1 MSTHYEILGVSQDA
15 SEGEIK
21 KAYRQLSLQYH
32 PDRNPDPSVQEK
44 YKLINDA
51 YDVLSDPQQKAEYDN
66 VQKYGGGF
74 PMGGPGG
81 GVHDIFNMM
90 FGMGFPGGGG
100 GGMEHGFPGGPGIR
114 IFHNG
119 IPVNG
124 GGGFH
129 EHIFKQMHKPQPII
143 KHVEIT
149 LEQCYHGA
157 TLQISVERQVAENM
171 ITYVETELMDITI
184 PRGMDET
191 DVMVI
196 RNKGHSNSSGMS
208 GDLKITFAVINTSIF
223 KRSGMDL
230 VYTKHISLKDALC
243 GFSFEI
249 NHLNG
254 KTLNMNNLTNSAVIK
269 PNYKKVVPGLGMI
282 QGDQTGSLIVELVV
296 DFPDSLTPEQIET
309 LKTIL

>member
-1 MSTHYEILGVSQDA
+1 MPTHYEILGVSSDA
-15 SEGEIK
+15 GEGEIK

-51 YDVLSDPQQKAEYDN
+51 YDVLSDPQQKEKYDHE
-66 VQKYGGGF
+66 QKYGEGF
-74 PMGGPGG
+74 HHVDLNG

-90 FGMGFPGGGG
+90 FGMGFPGGV
-100 GGMEHGFPGGPGIR
+100 EHGFAGGPGIR

-119 IPVNG
+119 MQMNG

-129 EHIFKQMHKPQPII
+129 EHIFKQLHKPQPII

-157 TLQISVERQVAENM
+157 TIQVSIDRQVSVNM
-171 ITYVETELMDITI
+171 INYIETELMDITI
-184 PRGMDET
+184 PRGTDET
-191 DVMVI
+191 DVMLI
-196 RNKGHSNSSGMS
+196 RNKGHSISDDIR
-208 GDLKITFAVINTSIF
+208 GDLKITFSVINNTIF
-223 KRSGMDL
+223 RRSGMDL
-230 VYTKHISLKDALC
+230 VFTKHITLKESLC

-269 PNYKKVVPGLGMI
+269 PNYKKVVPGLGFI
-282 QGDQTGSLIVELVV
+282 QGDQTGSLMVELVV
-296 DFPDSLTPEQIET
+296 DFPDTLTSMQIEA
-309 LKTIL
+309 LRSIL